1 MQTAS
6 AIINSKKDALKEKLK
21 NTALS
26 PEEREKYEKEL
37 SQWNAGGLLLN
48 AIGAGLS
55 APTNSIGGIVAATA
69 SPIVSY
75 QIGQYFKGKDAE
87 GSTAHLVAHAV
98 VGAAVAA
105 AGGNNALAGGLA
117 AAGTEALAPVVS
129 KWLYGKESKDLTADE
144 KATVSSIIGLA
155 GAATGAAVGS
165 SMADVAQGNQAGHT
179 AVDNNRLAIDQNI
192 SDQKAVNLFY
202 KKVKKELGN
211 KFELKGTGQYNN
223 SGYEIMELVPIG
235 NNTVDNLSPS
245 ELAFYTMLNEVVKD
259 PTGTAQMIFV
269 YDDDQVAGGSW
280 KYNKFDVADMEKLDK
295 NKIILSGN
303 ALLAHELNEQLEKD
317 KMGLKPGQG
326 TLDQDFFKAHL
337 KAVDKESLVLPDK
350 VELVEDKAAINGVVY
365 DKLYYDKKNK
375 KMYGVHLGELIDDS
389 YKLKHNF
396 NPWQHIIKPN
406 KASGKFIIYD
416 IQNPNNYFEYP

>member
-155 GAATGAAVGS
+155 GAATGAAVG
-165 SMADVAQGNQAGHT
+165 
-179 AVDNNRLAIDQNI
+179 
-192 SDQKAVNLFY
+192 
-202 KKVKKELGN
+202 
-211 KFELKGTGQYNN
+211 
-223 SGYEIMELVPIG
+223 
-235 NNTVDNLSPS
+235 
-245 ELAFYTMLNEVVKD
+245 
-259 PTGTAQMIFV
+259 
-269 YDDDQVAGGSW
+269 
-280 KYNKFDVADMEKLDK
+280 
-295 NKIILSGN
+295 
-303 ALLAHELNEQLEKD
+303 
-317 KMGLKPGQG
+317 
-326 TLDQDFFKAHL
+326 
-337 KAVDKESLVLPDK
+337 
-350 VELVEDKAAINGVVY
+350 
-365 DKLYYDKKNK
+365 
-375 KMYGVHLGELIDDS
+375 
-389 YKLKHNF
+389 
-396 NPWQHIIKPN
+396 
-406 KASGKFIIYD
+406 
-416 IQNPNNYFEYP
+416 